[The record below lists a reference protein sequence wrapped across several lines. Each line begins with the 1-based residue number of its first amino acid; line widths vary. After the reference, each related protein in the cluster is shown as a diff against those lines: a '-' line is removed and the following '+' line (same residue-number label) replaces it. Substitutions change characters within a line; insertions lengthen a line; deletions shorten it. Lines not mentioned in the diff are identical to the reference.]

1 MLITENELKNIIIES
16 KDYSIEELNENWDE
30 IVYSVLTEGKLSKKT
45 EDALKE
51 KSESS
56 GIGLGTLKSVYRRGL
71 SAWATGHRQGTPQHA
86 WAMGRVNSFISGDGG
101 ARKADKDLWKKRRKR
116 KKQ

>member
-1 MLITENELKNIIIES
+1 MLITENELRNIIIES
-16 KDYSIEELNENWDE
+16 EEYSIDELNENWDA
-30 IVYSVLTEGKLSKKT
+30 ILNNILFEGKFSKKT
-45 EDALKE
+45 EDALKD
-51 KSESS
+51 KAKSS

-116 KKQ
+116 KK